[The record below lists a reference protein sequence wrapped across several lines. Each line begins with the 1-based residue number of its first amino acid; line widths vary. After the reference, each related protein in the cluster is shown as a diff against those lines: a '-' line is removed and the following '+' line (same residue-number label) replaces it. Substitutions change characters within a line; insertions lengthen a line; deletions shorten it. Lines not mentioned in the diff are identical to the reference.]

1 MKAYF
6 SRFGALN
13 HVELHW
19 KVLMSPPTNKSP
31 LEPNGGS
38 LLDPFLQRGREILE
52 CRYPIIAGAMTWISD
67 HKLVAAIGE
76 AGGFGQ
82 LAGGNAPAEIVRDE
96 ILATRAATSKPFGVN
111 LITIAPNFKSQ
122 LDLVC
127 EMDCRWITFAGA
139 TPSRSDIARAKD
151 SGARVF
157 CFAPTESLALKLVD
171 LGVDGLVLEGSEA
184 GGHIGPVAL
193 NVLLQQILF
202 TVDSVPIFVAG
213 GIATGRMMAHLL
225 MMGAAGI
232 QMGTRFVL
240 SDECKAHPRFKESFK
255 KARARDAVATP
266 QFDSRLPVVPVRA
279 LRNKGTLEFGK
290 LQFELLHKLDNKII
304 DRATAQM
311 EVEKFWVGALRS
323 AVVDGNVRKG
333 SLMAGQSV
341 GLVNEIKPIAEIIH
355 ELVTDA
361 EATLKVLRERL
372 NIGA

>member
-1 MKAYF
+1 
-6 SRFGALN
+6 
-13 HVELHW
+13 
-19 KVLMSPPTNKSP
+19 
-31 LEPNGGS
+31 
-38 LLDPFLQRGREILE
+38 
-52 CRYPIIAGAMTWISD
+52 MTWISD
-67 HKLVAAIGE
+67 HKLVAAIGA

-82 LAGGNAPAEIVRDE
+82 LAGGNAPAEVVRDE
-96 ILATRAATSKPFGVN
+96 IIATRDATDKPFGVN
-111 LITIAPNFKSQ
+111 LITIAPNFRSQ

-127 EMDCRWITFAGA
+127 EMNCKWVTFAGA
-139 TPSRSDIARAKD
+139 TPSRPDIARAKD

-202 TVDSVPIFVAG
+202 VVDSVPVFVAG
-213 GIATGRMMAHLL
+213 GIATGKMMAHLL

-240 SDECKAHPRFKESFK
+240 SDECCAHPAFKESFK
-255 KARARDAVATP
+255 KARARDAMATP

-279 LRNKGTLEFGK
+279 LKNSGTLEFGK
-290 LQFELLHKLDNKII
+290 LQYELLHKLDNDII
-304 DRATAQM
+304 DRETAQM

-323 AVVDGNVRKG
+323 AVIDGDVKQG

-341 GLVNEIKPIAEIIH
+341 GLVNEIKPIAGIIQ
-355 ELVTDA
+355 EFVGDA
-361 EATLKVLRERL
+361 EQTMRELRERL
-372 NIGA
+372 AS

>member
-1 MKAYF
+1 MT
-6 SRFGALN
+6 L
-13 HVELHW
+13 
-19 KVLMSPPTNKSP
+19 
-31 LEPNGGS
+31 LEP
-38 LLDPFLQRGREILE
+38 FLERGRAILE

-67 HKLVAAIGE
+67 HQLVAAIGE

-96 ILATRAATSKPFGVN
+96 ILATRTATSKPFGVN

-139 TPSRSDIARAKD
+139 TPARSDIARAKD

-202 TVDSVPIFVAG
+202 VVESVPIFVAG
-213 GIATGRMMAHLL
+213 GIATGKMMAHLL
-225 MMGAAGI
+225 LMGAAGI

-240 SDECKAHPRFKESFK
+240 SDECCAHPAFKESFK
-255 KARARDAVATP
+255 KARARDAMATP

-279 LRNKGTLEFGK
+279 LKNSGTLEFGK
-290 LQFELLHKLDNKII
+290 LQYELLHKLDNNMI
-304 DRATAQM
+304 DRETAQM

-323 AVVDGNVRKG
+323 AVVDGDVKQG

-341 GLVNEIKPIAEIIH
+341 GLVSEIKPIAEIIQ
-355 ELVTDA
+355 EFVREA
-361 EATLKVLRERL
+361 EETLRNLCEKLGL
-372 NIGA
+372 GGA

>member
-1 MKAYF
+1 
-6 SRFGALN
+6 
-13 HVELHW
+13 
-19 KVLMSPPTNKSP
+19 MSPPANKSSS
-31 LEPNGGS
+31 EPHRDS
-38 LLDPFLQRGREILE
+38 LIDPFLERGREILE

-82 LAGGNAPAEIVRDE
+82 LAGGNAPAEVVRDE
-96 ILATRAATSKPFGVN
+96 ILATRDATDKPFGVN

-122 LDLVC
+122 LEVVC
-127 EMDCRWITFAGA
+127 EMDCGWITFAGA
-139 TPSRSDIARAKD
+139 TPSRPDIARAKD

-213 GIATGRMMAHLL
+213 GIATGKMMAHLL

-240 SDECKAHPRFKESFK
+240 SDECCAHSAFKESFQ
-255 KARARDAVATP
+255 KARARDAMATP

-279 LRNKGTLEFGK
+279 LKNSGTLEFGK
-290 LQFELLHKLDNKII
+290 LQYELLHKLDNNII
-304 DRATAQM
+304 DRETAQM
-311 EVEKFWVGALRS
+311 EVEKFWVGALRT
-323 AVVDGNVRKG
+323 AVVEGDVKQG

-341 GLVNEIKPIAEIIH
+341 GLVNEVKPIAEIIQ
-355 ELVTDA
+355 EFVRDA
-361 EATLKVLRERL
+361 EGTLMEL
-372 NIGA
+372 NKRFCSSS

>member
-1 MKAYF
+1 MNDR
-6 SRFGALN
+6 S
-13 HVELHW
+13 
-19 KVLMSPPTNKSP
+19 STP
-31 LEPNGGS
+31 
-38 LLDPFLQRGREILE
+38 LLDPFLERGREILE
-52 CRYPIIAGAMTWISD
+52 CRYPIVAGAMTWISD

-82 LAGGNAPAEIVRDE
+82 LAGGNAPAEEVRDE
-96 ILATRAATSKPFGVN
+96 IIATREATTTPFGVN
-111 LITIAPNFKSQ
+111 LITIAPNFQSQ

-127 EMDCRWITFAGA
+127 EMECGWITFAGA
-139 TPSRSDIARAKD
+139 TPARPDIARAKD

-202 TVDSVPIFVAG
+202 TVDSVPVFVAG
-213 GIATGRMMAHLL
+213 GIATGKMMAHLL

-240 SDECKAHPRFKESFK
+240 SDECCAHQAFKESFK
-255 KARARDAVATP
+255 KARARDAMATP

-279 LRNKGTLEFGK
+279 LKNSGTLEFGK
-290 LQFELLHKLDNKII
+290 LQYELLHKLDNGII
-304 DRATAQM
+304 DRETAQM

-323 AVVDGNVRKG
+323 AVVDGDVKQG

-341 GLVNEIKPIAEIIH
+341 GLVNEIKPIADIIQ
-355 ELVTDA
+355 EFVCDA
-361 EATLKVLRERL
+361 ENTLHAIRERL
-372 NIGA
+372 LSES

>member
-1 MKAYF
+1 M
-6 SRFGALN
+6 N
-13 HVELHW
+13 T
-19 KVLMSPPTNKSP
+19 PTNK
-31 LEPNGGS
+31 N
-38 LLDPFLQRGREILE
+38 LLDPFMERGCEILE

-67 HKLVAAIGE
+67 HKLVAAVGD

-82 LAGGNAPAEIVRDE
+82 LAGGNAPAEVVRDE
-96 ILATRAATSKPFGVN
+96 ILATREATTKPFGVN

-122 LDLVC
+122 LDMIC
-127 EMDCRWITFAGA
+127 EMECKWITFAGA
-139 TPSRSDIARAKD
+139 TPSRPDIVRAKD

-202 TVDSVPIFVAG
+202 VVDSVPIFVAG
-213 GIATGRMMAHLL
+213 GIATGKMMAHLL

-240 SDECKAHPRFKESFK
+240 SDECCAHAAFKESFK
-255 KARARDAVATP
+255 KARARDAMATP

-279 LRNKGTLEFGK
+279 LKNSGTLEFGK
-290 LQFELLHKLDNKII
+290 LQYELLHKLDSGII
-304 DRATAQM
+304 DRETAQM

-323 AVVDGNVRKG
+323 AVVDGDVRQG

-341 GLVNEIKPIAEIIH
+341 GLVSEIKPIAEIIQ
-355 ELVTDA
+355 EFVREA
-361 EATLKVLRERL
+361 EKTMKDLSEKL
-372 NIGA
+372 